1 MSNTLLCF
9 VLLWISAPGYQL
21 VSCDSCGTLN
31 HMFQGDC
38 GNGKGRHVRVWLTS
52 SNRDIICRLL
62 ILNSYSYIY
71 IFIPANKP
79 LFYYMILY
87 PYHTQTV
94 LYTPLSSRL
103 CIVWL
108 PCGVIVTS
116 NQRKA
121 TNFFAGAGLSVYTN
135 YSTICK
141 QPLIFDMWHL
151 FIHQWM
157 KDRYICTVCLC
168 FTSLWLSNRF
178 FWVPLPKFSTVS
190 AVSVSAVT
198 RRDVDKTANL
208 KPKQLQIVCIFLFLG
223 MHCNS
228 RWKFRWIWSHD
239 IGNFY
244 IYSEPDET
252 MGSNMQLV
260 MM

>member
-9 VLLWISAPGYQL
+9 VLLWISASGYQL

-31 HMFQGDC
+31 HMFQVDC

-141 QPLIFDMWHL
+141 QPLIFDIWHL

-168 FTSLWLSNRF
+168 FTSLWLSSRF
-178 FWVPLPKFSTVS
+178 FWVHLPKFSTVS
-190 AVSVSAVT
+190 ALSVSVQW
-198 RRDVDKTANL
+198 
-208 KPKQLQIVCIFLFLG
+208 PGG
-223 MHCNS
+223 M
-228 RWKFRWIWSHD
+228 WIKRPIS
-239 IGNFY
+239 NQNNYRSCVYFY
-244 IYSEPDET
+244 F
-252 MGSNMQLV
+252 
-260 MM
+260 